1 MSTKATIGALSLST
15 LLVAGCAVPM
25 PLQVASWALDGISY
39 IMTKKS
45 VTDHGISVV
54 AQKDCAVWRG
64 VTAGELCREWQDGSG
79 TLVADKPATVQPKA
93 PAIITAGFAPPVYS
107 DLSPLDANLDD
118 DQSRSDGMMKFVTA
132 VAPVTV
138 PKRLPNVTQPG
149 SISAAPLPKLLV
161 RKRITAN
168 VAPKVPKRSTR
179 QAVSASVMHVAA
191 RTQPAAGMYFVIGS
205 FRNFGNARTL
215 ASRHGTLVPAVLAA
229 KLDGTPVYRVVVG
242 PTVPGREKY
251 LHRRIA
257 KMGLRDT
264 WAIQV
269 QPDDWSIASRVIE
282 HAARVTSD
290 SQLAQSRR

>member
-1 MSTKATIGALSLST
+1 MNTNATIGALSLST
-15 LLVAGCAVPM
+15 LLVAGCALPV

-39 IMTKKS
+39 IMTEKS

-79 TLVADKPATVQPKA
+79 TLVADNPATVQPMA
-93 PAIITAGFAPPVYS
+93 PAVITAGFAPPAYTDVQ
-107 DLSPLDANLDD
+107 PLDANPDD
-118 DQSRSDGMMKFVTA
+118 GQSRSDGMMKFVTT

-138 PKRLPNVTQPG
+138 PKRIPNVRQPG
-149 SISAAPLPKLLV
+149 SISTALLPKLPV
-161 RKRITAN
+161 RKRMMVN
-168 VAPKVPKRSTR
+168 VAPKAPKRSTR
-179 QAVSASVMHVAA
+179 DAVSASVMNVSAS
-191 RTQPAAGMYFVIGS
+191 TQPAAGMYFVIGS

-242 PTVPGREKY
+242 PAVPGREKY

-269 QPDDWSIASRVIE
+269 QPDDWSIASRAIE
-282 HAARVTSD
+282 NAARVTPA
-290 SQLAQSRR
+290 SQLAQSRH